1 MIKIASVDEM
11 RCIEQAADA
20 AGVSYDDMMQHAGRA
35 VAEVVLMR
43 APEAKR
49 VLALVGPGNNGGDA
63 LVAARV
69 LAEANIE
76 AVCYLLKPR
85 EEDDRV
91 FASTVE
97 AGVRIELADDD
108 SRWRVLRRLLDE
120 ADVILDGLF
129 GTGLQLP
136 LRDSAQKLLSQAK
149 GALAARLA
157 ESRCAAMHPLSPPPP
172 RPSNSPLVIAVDC
185 PSGLDS
191 DTGEFDPV
199 GIPADVTVTFA
210 AVKRGQLIFPGAGAI
225 GELIVADINVPEG
238 LPELKEIRAEL
249 VTAEDV
255 AEWLPSRPCD
265 GHKGTFGKVIV
276 VAGSVNYT
284 GAAVLAGEAAY
295 RSGVGLVTMAVPQL
309 IYPILAAM
317 LPEAVWLLLPHDVGV
332 IKSDALEILL
342 AELDQVDALV
352 LGPGWGREEETLAF
366 LQGLLSADHKGKR
379 GTLGFLAREESHEG
393 KDHAARGLP
402 PLLIDA
408 DGLNLLA
415 QIQDWPSMVPPN
427 TILTPHPGEMA
438 RLCGL
443 ALDDI
448 QANRMGIAAQYASEW
463 HSVIVLKGAYTVIGS
478 PDGRLAVMP
487 FASDALASGGTGDVL
502 AGCIGGLLAQ
512 GLDPFEAAVVG
523 TYLHGLAGVLASQE
537 IGNTRSVIA
546 GDVLR
551 ALSSAITRVE
561 SR

>member
-1 MIKIASVDEM
+1 
-11 RCIEQAADA
+11 
-20 AGVSYDDMMQHAGRA
+20 
-35 VAEVVLMR
+35 
-43 APEAKR
+43 
-49 VLALVGPGNNGGDA
+49 
-63 LVAARV
+63 
-69 LAEANIE
+69 
-76 AVCYLLKPR
+76 
-85 EEDDRV
+85 
-91 FASTVE
+91 
-97 AGVRIELADDD
+97 
-108 SRWRVLRRLLDE
+108 
-120 ADVILDGLF
+120 
-129 GTGLQLP
+129 
-136 LRDSAQKLLSQAK
+136 
-149 GALAARLA
+149 
-157 ESRCAAMHPLSPPPP
+157 
-172 RPSNSPLVIAVDC
+172 
-185 PSGLDS
+185 
-191 DTGEFDPV
+191 
-199 GIPADVTVTFA
+199 
-210 AVKRGQLIFPGAGAI
+210 
-225 GELIVADINVPEG
+225 
-238 LPELKEIRAEL
+238 
-249 VTAEDV
+249 
-255 AEWLPSRPCD
+255 
-265 GHKGTFGKVIV
+265 
-276 VAGSVNYT
+276 
-284 GAAVLAGEAAY
+284 
-295 RSGVGLVTMAVPQL
+295 MAVPQL

-379 GTLGFLAREESHEG
+379 GTLGFLAPEESHEG
-393 KDHAARGLP
+393 KSHAARGLP

-512 GLDPFEAAVVG
+512 GLDPFEAAAVG

-561 SR
+561 AR